1 MFDPKPEPDERD
13 YLNPI
18 KDGETHRIRIIGANE
33 NPETFIQ
40 AWQVFD
46 AESNPHRSLFE
57 QGKPCPKDLKE
68 IANKVGDTPKVVW
81 IFTIFHVDWGK
92 AMIWNIHQKTIKEP
106 ILAYSKNAAWGD
118 PRNYILEIKRT
129 GSGQFDTEYK
139 ITALPPIE
147 PPDQKIMVVMNE
159 AAIDVRACLT
169 DSNPFGA
176 LTAAANDQE
185 DIKRKSQSVKFESD
199 GGGINKPVS
208 AMDVL
213 GKLRDNAPPADDQ
226 ETAPPMGDDIPY

>member
-1 MFDPKPEPDERD
+1 MFEPQPEPDERD

-46 AESNPHRSLFE
+46 AESNPHRAQFE

-68 IANKVGDTPKVVW
+68 IANKEGDLPKVVW
-81 IFTIFHVDWGK
+81 IFTIFHVDWGR

-147 PPDQKIMVVMNE
+147 PPDQKILAVMNE

-176 LTAAANDQE
+176 LTSADDQE
-185 DIKRKSQSVKFESD
+185 DIQRKSQSVKFESD

-213 GKLRDNAPPADDQ
+213 GRMRDNAPPAPDE
-226 ETAPPMGDDIPY
+226 ETAPPMEDGQPY

>member
-1 MFDPKPEPDERD
+1 MFEPQPEPEERD

-68 IANKVGDTPKVVW
+68 IANKVGDNPKVVW

-129 GSGQFDTEYK
+129 GSGQFDTEYN

-169 DSNPFGA
+169 DSNPFGT
-176 LTAAANDQE
+176 LTTAANDQE
-185 DIKRKSQSVKFESD
+185 NIKEVKKSAPISD
-199 GGGINKPVS
+199 GP
-208 AMDVL
+208 
-213 GKLRDNAPPADDQ
+213 GKLETPLDIAERLRGNAPPGPEE
-226 ETAPPMGDDIPY
+226 ETAPPMGDDVPY

>member
-1 MFDPKPEPDERD
+1 MFEPQPEPEERD

-46 AESNPHRSLFE
+46 AEKNPHRAPFE

-68 IANKVGDTPKVVW
+68 IANKEGDNPKVAW
-81 IFTIFHVDWGK
+81 IFTIFHVDWGR
-92 AMIWNIHQKTIKEP
+92 AMIWNVVQKTIKEP

-147 PPDQKIMVVMNE
+147 PPDQKIIDIMNE
-159 AAIDVRACLT
+159 AAIDLRVIFG
-169 DSNPFGA
+169 DGNPFGA
-176 LTAAANDQE
+176 LTTAANDQE
-185 DIKRKSQSVKFESD
+185 NIKEVKKSVTIESD
-199 GGGINKPVS
+199 GGGNKPVS
-208 AMDVL
+208 AMEVL
-213 GKLRDNAPPADDQ
+213 GKLRDNAPPGPEE
-226 ETAPPMGDDIPY
+226 ETAPPMEDGQPY